1 LKWIETRGGNEKIS
15 GTPLRPS
22 KFAGKLFSLLR
33 IFRAGAM
40 GCRLQAYTMNN
51 LSDRINAI
59 EESATLAMAA
69 KAREFKNK
77 GIDVITLS
85 LGEPDFKTPQHIC
98 EAAKKAID
106 EGKYFAYPPVAGYQ
120 DLREA
125 LAAKYQKDNK
135 VAYKAEN
142 IVVSNGAKQSIANAM
157 LALLNPHDEVIVF
170 SPYWVS
176 YDALVRLAEGTP
188 VMVKGQIENDFKVT
202 AAQLEAAITSRTKAI
217 IFSSPCNPTG
227 TVFSRAEL
235 EAIAKVVVKHNI
247 LAIADEIYEHI
258 NFTGDQVSIASFPGM
273 LERTITVNG
282 FAKGFAMTGWRV
294 GYIAAP
300 KWIADGCN
308 KVQGQIT
315 SANCSIAQRAAL
327 AAITGDIAPTN
338 KMVEEYH
345 KRREIV
351 FGLLKDIPGIKSNY
365 PQGAFYFFPD
375 VSHYFG
381 KSTGDRKISN
391 GDDFC
396 LYMLEEAHVSLVPGS
411 AFGEDNCVRLSY
423 AASEKDLREALK
435 RMRESLAKLK

>member
-1 LKWIETRGGNEKIS
+1 MPRNPNKH
-15 GTPLRPS
+15 
-22 KFAGKLFSLLR
+22 
-33 IFRAGAM
+33 
-40 GCRLQAYTMNN
+40 MNQ

-77 GIDVITLS
+77 GIDVIGLS
-85 LGEPDFKTPQHIC
+85 LGEPDFKTPLHIC

-106 EGKYFAYPPVAGYQ
+106 DGKYFAYPPVAGYQ

-125 LAAKYQKDNK
+125 LSAKYQKENN
-135 VAYKAEN
+135 VPYKAEN

-157 LALLNPHDEVIVF
+157 LALLNPGDEVIVF

-176 YDALVRLAEGTP
+176 YDALVRLTEATP
-188 VMVKGQIENDFKVT
+188 VIVKGGIENDFKVT
-202 AAQLEAAITSRTKAI
+202 AAQVEKAITPKTKAI

-227 TVFSRAEL
+227 TVFSRQEL
-235 EAIAKVVVKHNI
+235 EAIAQVVVRHNI

-258 NFTGDQVSIASFPGM
+258 NFTGEQVSIASFPGM
-273 LERTITVNG
+273 FERTITVNG
-282 FAKGFAMTGWRV
+282 FAKGYAMTGWRV

-327 AAITGDIAPTN
+327 AAIVGDQAPTK
-338 KMVEEYH
+338 KMVDEYRQ
-345 KRREIV
+345 RREIV
-351 FGLLKDIPGIKSNY
+351 YQLLKEIPGVKSNY

-375 VSHYFG
+375 VSAFFG
-381 KSTGDRKISN
+381 KSDGTRTVKN
-391 GDDFC
+391 ADDFC
-396 LYMLEEAHVSLVPGS
+396 LYMLEEAHVSLVPGG
-411 AFGEDNCVRLSY
+411 AFGDENCVRLSY

-435 RMRESLAKLK
+435 RMKDALGKLK

>member
-1 LKWIETRGGNEKIS
+1 
-15 GTPLRPS
+15 
-22 KFAGKLFSLLR
+22 
-33 IFRAGAM
+33 
-40 GCRLQAYTMNN
+40 MNQ

-69 KAREFKNK
+69 KAREFKSK
-77 GIDVITLS
+77 GIDVIGLS
-85 LGEPDFKTPQHIC
+85 LGEPDFKTPAHIC

-125 LAAKYQKDNK
+125 LAAKYQKENN
-135 VAYKAEN
+135 VPYKAEN

-157 LALLNPHDEVIVF
+157 LALLNPGDEVIVF

-176 YDALVRLAEGTP
+176 YDALVRLTEAVP
-188 VMVKGQIENDFKVT
+188 VTVKGTIENDFKVT
-202 AAQLEAAITSRTKAI
+202 AEQLEKAVTNKTKAI

-235 EAIAKVVVKHNI
+235 ESIAKVVVKHNLI
-247 LAIADEIYEHI
+247 AIADEIYEHI
-258 NFTGDQVSIASFPGM
+258 NFTGEQVSIASFPGM
-273 LERTITVNG
+273 FERTITVNG

-327 AAITGDIAPTN
+327 AAITGDITPTN
-338 KMVEEYH
+338 RMVEEYRQ
-345 KRREIV
+345 RREIV
-351 FGLLKDIPGIKSNY
+351 YELLKEIPGIKSNY

-375 VSHYFG
+375 VSALFG
-381 KSTGDRKISN
+381 KSNGSRKIN
-391 GDDFC
+391 NADDFC
-396 LYMLEEAHVSLVPGS
+396 LYMLEEAHVSLVPGG
-411 AFGEDNCVRLSY
+411 AFGDENCIRLSY

-435 RMRESLAKLK
+435 RMKEAVLKLS